1 MPADTARETGALGTT
16 ITCPCGHAETVEA
29 TGVYRVVP
37 WPRWHVDPATSTV
50 SVVDAPRYI
59 CEPCWEA
66 WPDGDDTPGGD
77 LPCAVC
83 GTTSDRCADLHEADS
98 DACCSGCRHPF
109 TTTEA
114 QEGHSDA

>member
-66 WPDGDDTPGGD
+66 LPDAAPA
-77 LPCAVC
+77 L
-83 GTTSDRCADLHEADS
+83 
-98 DACCSGCRHPF
+98 SGPVS
-109 TTTEA
+109 TTEA
-114 QEGHSDA
+114 QEGHTDEHC